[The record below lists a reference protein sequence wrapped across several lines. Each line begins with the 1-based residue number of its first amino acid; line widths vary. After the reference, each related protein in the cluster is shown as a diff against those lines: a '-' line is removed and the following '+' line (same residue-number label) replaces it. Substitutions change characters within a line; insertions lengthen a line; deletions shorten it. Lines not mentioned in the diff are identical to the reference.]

1 MSIVNRLAGLVCV
14 TEQRL
19 PTTFCTRLRRQSWN
33 NFFIHSADDDQ
44 WNVWSSYFLTVIDIS
59 CKIFCDCSTFL
70 FMMHGFIMLSVWSA
84 WVGFKFSWSSEF
96 DNRGSNLKC
105 RETNK
110 QTRQYGKN
118 QIQVAWK
125 YRLKKLT
132 ILLFTCMI
140 MCCNLS
146 VIFNLS
152 KLKISSATRES
163 FTSSKNMSISFYWY
177 VICTC
182 HFILLHN
189 KKKMFLL
196 VSCVSS
202 TKKNCLIFYNGLG
215 FVTTQ

>member
-1 MSIVNRLAGLVCV
+1 
-14 TEQRL
+14 
-19 PTTFCTRLRRQSWN
+19 
-33 NFFIHSADDDQ
+33 
-44 WNVWSSYFLTVIDIS
+44 
-59 CKIFCDCSTFL
+59 
-70 FMMHGFIMLSVWSA
+70 MMHGFIMLSVWSA

-152 KLKISSATRES
+152 IKLKISSATREF
-163 FTSSKNMSISFYWY
+163 FTSSKNMSISFYCY

-202 TKKNCLIFYNGLG
+202 TKKNCLIFYNGRG